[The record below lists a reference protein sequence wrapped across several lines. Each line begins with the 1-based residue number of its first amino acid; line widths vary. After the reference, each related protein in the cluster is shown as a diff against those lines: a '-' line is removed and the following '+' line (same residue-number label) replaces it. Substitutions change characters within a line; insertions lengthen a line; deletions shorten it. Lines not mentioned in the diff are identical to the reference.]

1 MVKSFN
7 LWSITHSFSEKKKKT
22 ATESL
27 IKVSKELVSEVNSG
41 VAEVFKNQQ
50 ILESEAKQLH
60 QQASKFSKLST
71 TWLQM
76 FNSLN
81 QSLKEL
87 GDVENW
93 AKHIHTDVCTI
104 VKSVDNIVSTKTV

>member
-1 MVKSFN
+1 
-7 LWSITHSFSEKKKKT
+7 
-22 ATESL
+22 
-27 IKVSKELVSEVNSG
+27 
-41 VAEVFKNQQ
+41 
-50 ILESEAKQLH
+50 
-60 QQASKFSKLST
+60 
-71 TWLQM
+71 M